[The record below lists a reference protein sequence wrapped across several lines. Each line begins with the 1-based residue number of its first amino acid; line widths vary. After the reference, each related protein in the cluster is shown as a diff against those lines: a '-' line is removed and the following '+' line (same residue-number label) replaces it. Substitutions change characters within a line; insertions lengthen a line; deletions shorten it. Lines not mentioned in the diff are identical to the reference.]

1 MTASS
6 SLESLEFLFQKQPL
20 LSKQISPHAPFAVAS
35 AVNGEEAF
43 RSQTTPSQIPKK
55 RKILLDYNSC
65 FCLWNHIEMAKEI
78 AKLKN
83 EGFEV
88 AFILQKTNG
97 EIFESPI
104 EDKAE
109 GDKKY
114 DYKFKDKNGEE
125 KSIFEL
131 SDQFIKEN
139 FSKLDHE
146 TSINKLDLTRDESI
160 ILSDAEF
167 DEVDKI
173 FKQEYWADKKRV
185 SAISSLSYSF
195 FHGAVDEYP
204 SYETVIA
211 SFNVPGNFSNTN
223 TKLTNLLTHED
234 FNIEDSRAIDALSN
248 LYKSQIN

>member
-43 RSQTTPSQIPKK
+43 RSQLTPDQAPKK
-55 RKILLDYNSC
+55 RKILLDFNSC
-65 FCLWNHIEMAKEI
+65 FRLSNPNEMALEI

-114 DYKFKDKNGEE
+114 DYKFKDKNGNE

-131 SDQFIKEN
+131 SDQFIREN

-146 TSINKLDLTRDESI
+146 TSIEKLNLTRDESI
-160 ILSDAEF
+160 ILSNEQF

-173 FKQEYWADKKRV
+173 FKQEYWANKERDGSN
-185 SAISSLSYSF
+185 SALSYS
-195 FHGAVDEYP
+195 
-204 SYETVIA
+204 
-211 SFNVPGNFSNTN
+211 
-223 TKLTNLLTHED
+223 LLTKPESSAHSKFTSLVEL
-234 FNIEDSRAIDALSN
+234 FNH
-248 LYKSQIN
+248 K